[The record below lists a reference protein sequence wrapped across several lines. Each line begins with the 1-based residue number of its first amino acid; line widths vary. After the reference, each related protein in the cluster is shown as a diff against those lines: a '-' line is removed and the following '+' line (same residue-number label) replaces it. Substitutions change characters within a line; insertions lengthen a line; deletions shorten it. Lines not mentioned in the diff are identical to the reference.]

1 VEPLPSYAPDDT
13 PLAYLWQQTKKRAP
27 PNQYCE
33 ALAFVTVSV
42 DQALAYF
49 ATHPE
54 TVLGRL
60 GLYGEESGLT
70 RKQAA

>member
-1 VEPLPSYAPDDT
+1 LAAPRERITVEPLPSYAPDDT

-42 DQALAYF
+42 DQGPGVFCHA
-49 ATHPE
+49 
-54 TVLGRL
+54 
-60 GLYGEESGLT
+60 S
-70 RKQAA
+70 